1 MANYKVIATP
11 QSDMIDKVKAYYNF
25 LQEKRYEEITFNDYD
40 EISEEE
46 AEAYKIGW
54 RLAMAVAQHNLH
66 LWFPEAEVEVNG

>member
-11 QSDMIDKVKAYYNF
+11 QSDTIDKVKAYYNF
-25 LQEKRYEEITFNDYD
+25 LQEKKYEEITFNNK

-46 AEAYKIGW
+46 AEACKAGR